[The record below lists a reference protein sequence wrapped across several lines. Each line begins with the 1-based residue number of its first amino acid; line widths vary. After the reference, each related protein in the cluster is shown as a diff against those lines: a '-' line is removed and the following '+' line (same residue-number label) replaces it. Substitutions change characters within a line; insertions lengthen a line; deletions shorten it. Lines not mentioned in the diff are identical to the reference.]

1 MVDIRIE
8 GRVLDV
14 FEGLDFSFNYSI
26 ADIRDPNKR
35 STEYSKTI
43 KCPSTPNN
51 DNLFGQIYDVNI
63 SNEFNPNGTNIEV
76 NFNPNKKASSVV
88 LADGVQVMRGV
99 LQLRQITVNQSK
111 MIYEVVF
118 IGKLIDIFSLLGDKQ
133 LNGLNDDG
141 TPYIDFSDLDHNYD
155 YGRITSSWTN
165 TTGYVYPMIDYGNY
179 QPFFDSNGNRIWRT
193 EMWRPAVF
201 LKDIVDR
208 VFSFVGFTYDSNF
221 FSSAPFNRLIVPFNN
236 EGFTLTEVDIL
247 GREASASVQTA
258 IQVNTEFNPDYPSF
272 LGSFISDWRIQ
283 FDQLSDP
290 FNHWSNTNSE
300 YTVPEDGYYSFNSVM
315 TVFTERISITFPVLS
330 PNPITVANT
339 FVSIK
344 RFNSITSSVETLSN
358 TLMNIKGSGTP
369 VIGETFTETFGFT
382 APSMYL
388 REGDIVW
395 MEMSST
401 SAQTTGFDEFE
412 VDITSGLFEAQVSDT
427 SIIEGQNV
435 PMNSLVPEVGM
446 AEMLL
451 SVFKMFNLYVT
462 VDPDNDRKL
471 FIETWG
477 EFYGGGQNKD
487 WTYKLARDKD
497 VNIQPLA
504 MLTDKIYTYTYSE
517 DGDYYN
523 ERYDKKYD
531 RTYGDITLEIDNDF
545 IKSSNEIDIVFSA
558 SPLANDASSNRLI
571 PKIYQETDQGNE
583 ETEHNIRVLYYAGL
597 LPSSPDW
604 VFQYFQQ
611 GQGIVRVNQD
621 QYPYAGHW
629 DNPITPTLDINFGL
643 PRELFYSANAYTGT
657 LSVTNAGLFNVYH
670 RNYFEEITNKDSK
683 MFTGYFYLDSVDI
696 NQLDF
701 RDQIIVDNSYWRIN
715 KVMNYNPFKDGLT
728 KVELIKVID
737 ITPLETEAVNVG
749 TVGTITNGFEKV
761 RLPALNKAKSGRNTG
776 DVFVG
781 NVYGFGNNIAPSVS
795 SYYVQGNNNT
805 IGEGATNI
813 AIQGNDNFVQ
823 SGLHNVSLINTNGAT
838 VLTSNTT
845 YVNGAQQSGGQIIDG
860 GLNEVRALT
869 ASTNIFIVD
878 GGLNMVSNKFSE
890 TGINLIEGG
899 EN

>member
-35 STEYSKTI
+35 NTEYSKTI
-43 KCPSTPNN
+43 KCPSTGNN

-63 SNEFNPNGTNIEV
+63 SNNFNPNGTNIEV
-76 NFNPNKKASSVV
+76 NFNPNKKASAVV
-88 LADGVQVMRGV
+88 LSDGVQVMRGV
-99 LQLRQITVNQSK
+99 VQLRQITVNQSK
-111 MIYEVVF
+111 MVYEVVF

-141 TPYIDFSDLDHNYD
+141 TPYIDFSDLDHDYD

-193 EMWRPAVF
+193 EMFRPAVF
-201 LKDIVDR
+201 LKYIVDR
-208 VFSFVGFTYDSNF
+208 LFSFVGFTYDSNF
-221 FSSAPFNRLIVPFNN
+221 FDSSPFNKLIVPFNN
-236 EGFTLTEVDIL
+236 EGFALSEVDIIA
-247 GREASASVQTA
+247 REASASVKTA
-258 IQVNTEFNPDYPSF
+258 IQVNTQFNPDYPSF
-272 LGSFISDWRIQ
+272 LGSFIPSWRVQ

-300 YTVPEDGYYSFNSVM
+300 YSVPEDGFYSFNSVM
-315 TVFTERISITFPVLS
+315 TVLTERTSVTNPTFSSVPV
-330 PNPITVANT
+330 NVADVY
-339 FVSIK
+339 VSIK
-344 RFNSITSSVETLSN
+344 RFNVTTGGVETLSN
-358 TLMNIKGSGTP
+358 ALMRIRGNQLP

-382 APSMYL
+382 APSVFL
-388 REGDIVW
+388 REDDVVW
-395 MEMSST
+395 MEISST
-401 SAQTTGFDEFE
+401 PAETTGFVEFQA
-412 VDITSGLFEAQVSDT
+412 DITSGIFEAQVSDT

-435 PMNSLVPEVGM
+435 PMNSLVPKVGM

-451 SVFKMFNLYVT
+451 SIFKMFNLYVT
-462 VDPDNDRKL
+462 VDPNNDNKL
-471 FIETWG
+471 VIETWN

-487 WTYKLARDKD
+487 WTYKLARNKD

-504 MLTDKIYTYTYSE
+504 MLTDKVYTYTYAE
-517 DGDYYN
+517 DGDYFN

-531 RTYGDITLEIDNDF
+531 RTYGDIRLEIDNDF

-558 SPLANDASSNRLI
+558 TPLANDASSNRLI

-611 GQGIVRVNQD
+611 GQGVIRVNQSE
-621 QYPYAGHW
+621 YPYAGHW

-643 PRELFYSANAYTGT
+643 PRELFYSPNAYTGT

-670 RNYFEEITNKDSK
+670 RNYFQEITNKDSK
-683 MFTGYFYLDSVDI
+683 MFTGHFYLDSVDI

-701 RDQIIVDNSYWRIN
+701 RDQIIIDNSYWRIN
-715 KVMNYNPFKDGLT
+715 KVMNYNPFKDGLS

-737 ITPLETEAVNVG
+737 ITPLQTETVGVG
-749 TVGTITNGFEKV
+749 TTGTITNGFKKV
-761 RLPALNKAKSGRNTG
+761 KLPQLKKQLAGGNMGN
-776 DVFVG
+776 VFIG
-781 NVYGFGNNIAPSVS
+781 NVYGSNNLIAPSVS
-795 SYYVQGNNNT
+795 SYYVQGNNNV
-805 IGEGATNI
+805 IGEGSTNI
-813 AIQGNDNFVQ
+813 TIQGNDNFVQ
-823 SGLHNVSLINTNGAT
+823 SGLHNVALINTNGAT

-845 YVNGAQQSGGQIIDG
+845 YVNGVQQSGGQVIDG

-869 ASTNIFIVD
+869 ASSTVFIVD
-878 GGLNMVSNKFSE
+878 GGLNIVSNKFSQ